1 MYSYRKTFNEKQLF
15 VAPAFPTPSHL
26 QWKLIEFVSSN
37 RESYF
42 HLSKHVLKAA
52 FFFFFPSILDILTWL
67 FALIEKEEVNIKYFL
82 LFLPFSTMGLYI
94 FPRFSTEWC
103 SVAHLCPT
111 LCGPVDCSPPG
122 SSAHGIFQARILEWS
137 AISYS
142 GGSS

>member
-1 MYSYRKTFNEKQLF
+1 MYSYRQTFNEKQLTIHC
-15 VAPAFPTPSHL
+15 PAFPTPSHL
-26 QWKLIEFVSSN
+26 QGKLIEFVSSN

-52 FFFFFPSILDILTWL
+52 FFFSLILNILTWL
-67 FALIEKEEVNIKYFL
+67 FALMEKEEVNIKYFL
-82 LFLPFSTMGLYI
+82 LFLPFSAMGLYI
-94 FPRFSTEWC
+94 FSRFSVEWC
-103 SVAHLCPT
+103 SVAHLCPI
-111 LCGPVDCSPPG
+111 LCSPVDCSPPG